1 MQRATV
7 HPSKGAFDRRYIVL
21 LSVFIII
28 HLPNPLTMKE
38 LGYNFTQDM

>member
-7 HPSKGAFDRRYIVL
+7 HPSKWTFEWRYIVL
-21 LSVFIII
+21 LSAFTTF

-38 LGYNFTQDM
+38 LGYNFKQQW